1 MRLARVIGPVWGAR
15 RAAGLDGAKI
25 LRLEPL
31 AFAPAV
37 AAGGVVVASCLVPSG
52 GEVEAID
59 RLGAGP
65 GELVLVAHGSRVR
78 DLTVGEAVCDKD
90 IVVAIVDGSEP
101 LVRLAMSEAPAETQ
115 AETQAE
121 AQE

>member
-31 AFAPAV
+31 AHDGRA
-37 AAGGVVVASCLVPSG
+37 LVPSG

-78 DLTVGEAVCDKD
+78 DLTVGATVCDKD
-90 IVVAIVDGSEP
+90 IVVAIVDGSDP
-101 LVRLAMSEAPAETQ
+101 PAVMGDAAKAASM
-115 AETQAE
+115 AEEGGA
-121 AQE
+121 